1 MVAAMLS
8 AGPLWARPEPDA
20 VAWEAQPS
28 SDEVRRGDAGAAI
41 VVTVSRLLAL
51 DLHTAAFAEQV
62 AAVRTMLSV
71 PVGLNMTVDELE
83 EALLRIGAT
92 LETAGSLREERVLS
106 QLSNGEVGIVLQ
118 HVGSG
123 NVRGLVVAA
132 LQEDPT
138 WWVLHD
144 PMASAPRVVSRREV
158 QKRFD
163 KDEVRVILVGR
174 R

>member
-20 VAWEAQPS
+20 VAWEAQP
-28 SDEVRRGDAGAAI
+28 DEVRRGDAGAAI

-51 DLHTAAFAEQV
+51 DLPTAAFAEQV
-62 AAVRTMLSV
+62 VTVRTMLSV

-92 LETAGSLREERVLS
+92 LETAGSLRDERVLS

-132 LQEDPT
+132 LPQDPM

-144 PMASAPRVVSRREV
+144 PMASAPRVVHRREV
-158 QKRFD
+158 QNRFGRTD
-163 KDEVRVILVGR
+163 YLVMVVGR